1 MSLGITAA
9 PRQKLPD
16 YAAGGPIECRFS
28 PYNDNGGSTVAI
40 AGDNYAIVASD
51 TRLTDGGYGILS
63 RNLPKLYNLTDNIVL
78 GATGCHADVLTL
90 TRLIGARIKMFKY
103 THNATIQTK
112 ETSQMLA
119 NMLYAKRFFPY
130 SVTNILAGLDE
141 HGKGRI
147 YGYDPVGCVE
157 ELNQCSGG
165 AGVTLMQSLLDN
177 QVDKRNM
184 ENADKKPL
192 SLEEAERLTYDCFVS
207 AAERQIHVG
216 DGVCMRIITKDGI
229 EEKFMA
235 LRKD

>member
-1 MSLGITAA
+1 MG
-9 PRQKLPD
+9 
-16 YAAGGPIECRFS
+16 ECRFS

-40 AGDNYAIVASD
+40 AGENYAIVASD

-63 RNLPKLYNLTDNIVL
+63 RNLPKLYNLTDHVVL

-103 THNATIQTK
+103 THNQTIRTR

-141 HGKGRI
+141 EGKGRI

-165 AGVTLMQSLLDN
+165 AGVTLMQSLWITRWTKETWKMPTKQLLAL
-177 QVDKRNM
+177 KRLN
-184 ENADKKPL
+184 
-192 SLEEAERLTYDCFVS
+192 V
-207 AAERQIHVG
+207 
-216 DGVCMRIITKDGI
+216 
-229 EEKFMA
+229 
-235 LRKD
+235 